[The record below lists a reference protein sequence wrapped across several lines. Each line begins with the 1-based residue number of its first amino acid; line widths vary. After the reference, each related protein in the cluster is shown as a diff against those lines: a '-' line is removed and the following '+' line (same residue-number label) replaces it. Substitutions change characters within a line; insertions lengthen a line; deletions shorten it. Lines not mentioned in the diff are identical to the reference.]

1 MLPVRSRLDG
11 RDRCFALNSS
21 RREGYFNNETVE
33 LSKALGTMT
42 NDPTFEAE
50 RLIWRFK
57 KSGAEGVFSM
67 AFLSFPEQ
75 VQDAVRQEAAIR
87 DGEVPAIL
95 CYLSAAKWALLTNER
110 VVWGVQA
117 QVRSVELIHV
127 ADATVESTA
136 LLRAGSKQ
144 ALSSLTLVD
153 STGTRYQIDL
163 EPGPPFSGFWN
174 AIKAASEG

>member
-1 MLPVRSRLDG
+1 
-11 RDRCFALNSS
+11 
-21 RREGYFNNETVE
+21 
-33 LSKALGTMT
+33 MT

-57 KSGAEGVFSM
+57 KSGAEGVFSKP
-67 AFLSFPEQ
+67 FLSFPEQ

-110 VVWGVQA
+110 VVWSVQA
-117 QVRSVELIHV
+117 QVRSVELIHI
-127 ADATVESTA
+127 ADATVERTA
-136 LLRAGSKQ
+136 LLQAGSKQ
-144 ALSSLTLVD
+144 ALRSLTVIE
-153 STGTRYQIDL
+153 STGARHLIDL